1 MSGIIN
7 SIFQWKRP
15 ALYSFSLLVGY
26 AIVCWFVF
34 QNYMDVM
41 SLPFLLGVVTLIM
54 IIKPQRKVIHQYR
67 YCIIAIL
74 LLLLSFIIPVK
85 ILLYFSVGFALFF
98 LLEAKGY
105 DVGFA
110 GGLVLFIMSPIFQYA
125 ANTFSFPIRLQ
136 LAQWVGVMMKWIS
149 ASTSIREN
157 IIYHKNGE
165 FSVDPACMGLNMLVT
180 SLLLGYSLLA
190 YCQRKYDL
198 LFRNWMVFIYTI
210 GIIVLNIISNLFRI
224 FLLVQFSVL
233 PGTIMHDVVGLACM
247 LIYVM
252 LPAGLLLMKYRA
264 QPFLSSRSDTK
275 TLHTATPRYLLH
287 TLLFTMILFAT
298 QRVIATDTF
307 KAFEKI
313 ENCVVADYKITCFA
327 PGILKLENNT
337 SLVYVKYLRGFYD
350 TDHNPAICWK
360 GSGYELSETKMDAAG
375 EVPVYTSML
384 VNGTETLY
392 TAWWYSNN
400 VSHTVSQ
407 LEWRWAMLQ
416 GKGPYAIINVTTNN
430 KNELMQVIKRIKE
443 ERLLDPLFKK

>member
-1 MSGIIN
+1 
-7 SIFQWKRP
+7 
-15 ALYSFSLLVGY
+15 
-26 AIVCWFVF
+26 
-34 QNYMDVM
+34 
-41 SLPFLLGVVTLIM
+41 
-54 IIKPQRKVIHQYR
+54 
-67 YCIIAIL
+67 
-74 LLLLSFIIPVK
+74 
-85 ILLYFSVGFALFF
+85 
-98 LLEAKGY
+98 
-105 DVGFA
+105 
-110 GGLVLFIMSPIFQYA
+110 
-125 ANTFSFPIRLQ
+125 
-136 LAQWVGVMMKWIS
+136 
-149 ASTSIREN
+149 
-157 IIYHKNGE
+157 
-165 FSVDPACMGLNMLVT
+165 
-180 SLLLGYSLLA
+180 
-190 YCQRKYDL
+190 
-198 LFRNWMVFIYTI
+198 
-210 GIIVLNIISNLFRI
+210 
-224 FLLVQFSVL
+224 
-233 PGTIMHDVVGLACM
+233 
-247 LIYVM
+247 
-252 LPAGLLLMKYRA
+252 
-264 QPFLSSRSDTK
+264 
-275 TLHTATPRYLLH
+275 
-287 TLLFTMILFAT
+287 MILFAT

-313 ENCVVADYKITCFA
+313 ENCVVADYKITCFV